1 MARARIDAND
11 LYADLPM
18 LRIDKLTKRYG
29 DYPVFDGLTQTFEPG
44 CIALCEED
52 STGKSTL
59 LAIVAGVLAADG
71 GDVWIDGHSMITAPQ
86 AARARLAYV
95 PDNCLRYPAMTGR
108 ELLAQTAADKGVAL
122 DDATLALAEALG
134 LTPHLDKRFEQMSTG
149 SRRKVFLTAANL
161 GRPGTGRPCVVIADG
176 PTNGLDM
183 AARDVLAEVFAQWGE
198 DRVVLFASHD
208 PEFVRACGAREIEVG
223 TLREPAA

>member
-1 MARARIDAND
+1 
-11 LYADLPM
+11 M

-29 DYPVFDGLTQTFEPG
+29 DYLVFDGLTQTFAPG

-59 LAIVAGVLAADG
+59 LAIVAGVLAAEG
-71 GDVWIDGHSMITAPQ
+71 GEVRIDGHSMTNAPQ

-95 PDNCLRYPAMTGR
+95 PDNCLLYPAMTGR
-108 ELLAQTAADKGVAL
+108 ELLAQVAADKGVAL
-122 DDATLALAEALG
+122 DDATLAIAEDLG
-134 LTPHLDKRFEQMSTG
+134 VTPHLDKRFEQMSTG

-161 GRPGTGRPCVVIADG
+161 GQPAVVIADG

-183 AARDVLAEVFAQWGE
+183 AARDVLAEVFALWGE

-208 PEFVRACGAREIEVG
+208 PAFVAACGAREVDVG
-223 TLREPAA
+223 ALRQPGGGPTSAP